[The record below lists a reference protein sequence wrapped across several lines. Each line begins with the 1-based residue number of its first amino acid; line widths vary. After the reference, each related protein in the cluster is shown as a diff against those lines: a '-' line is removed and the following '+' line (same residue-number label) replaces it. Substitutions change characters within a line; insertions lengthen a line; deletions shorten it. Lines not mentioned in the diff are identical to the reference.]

1 MKILPPRWRGLKP
14 RQQLK
19 ILVTFSIC
27 ALIFTGC
34 TTVESQK
41 MRAERDQLL
50 KNYEDLREEN
60 SELKIKD
67 RITDTLL
74 GKWKFS
80 SLEMAES
87 GVTQEVAE
95 AKAALYALELKNL
108 TLEFFQERD
117 IYYYRGKKGGTE
129 VFGQWTVIT
138 IRYGDEPFPFIRFI
152 RRTGPE
158 MEKLLFAASADGR
171 ALGLSSAPGLDTAR
185 DMSISVTPDRL
196 YLTMHGKMQSG
207 PAGWVQS
214 GGVRCYFERIEK

>member
-1 MKILPPRWRGLKP
+1 MKIV
-14 RQQLK
+14 
-19 ILVTFSIC
+19 ITFGIC
-27 ALIFTGC
+27 VLMFAGC

-50 KNYEDLREEN
+50 QNYEDLREEN
-60 SELKIKD
+60 SELKIKNS
-67 RITDTLL
+67 ITDTVL
-74 GKWKFS
+74 GKWRFL

-87 GVTQEVAE
+87 SVPQEVAE

-108 TLEFFQERD
+108 TLEFFEEKS
-117 IYYYRGKKGGTE
+117 IYHYRGKRGGTE

-158 MEKLLFAASADGR
+158 MEQLLFAASADGR

-185 DMSISVTPDRL
+185 DISISVTPDRL

-207 PAGWVQS
+207 LKGWVQS
-214 GGVRCYFERIEK
+214 GGVRCYFERVKQ

>member
-1 MKILPPRWRGLKP
+1 MKILMP
-14 RQQLK
+14 
-19 ILVTFSIC
+19 FCIC
-27 ALIFTGC
+27 VLMLSGC
-34 TTVESQK
+34 TSAEYQK
-41 MRAERDQLL
+41 MQAERDQLL

-60 SELKIKD
+60 SELKLKNS
-67 RITDTLL
+67 ITDTVL
-74 GKWKFS
+74 GKWKFL

-108 TLEFFQERD
+108 TLEFFEEKG
-117 IYYYRGKKGGTE
+117 IYHYRGKKGGTD

-158 MEKLLFAASADGR
+158 MEKLLFAATADGR

-196 YLTMHGKMQSG
+196 YLTMHGQMQSG

-214 GGVRCYFERIEK
+214 GGVRCYFERVEE

>member
-1 MKILPPRWRGLKP
+1 MKTWIIFG
-14 RQQLK
+14 
-19 ILVTFSIC
+19 ICTLVL
-27 ALIFTGC
+27 AGC

-60 SELKIKD
+60 SELKVKD
-67 RITDTLL
+67 RITGTLL
-74 GKWKFS
+74 GKWKFLN
-80 SLEMAES
+80 LEMAES

-95 AKAALYALELKNL
+95 AKAALYALELRNL
-108 TLEFFQERD
+108 TLEFFEEKG
-117 IYYYRGKKGGTE
+117 IYHYRGKKGGTE

-158 MEKLLFAASADGR
+158 MEKLLFAATEDGR
-171 ALGLSSAPGLDTAR
+171 ALGLSSAPGLDAAR
-185 DMSISVTPDRL
+185 DMSISVTSDRL

-214 GGVRCYFERIEK
+214 GGVRCYFQRVGE

>member
-1 MKILPPRWRGLKP
+1 MKIWIIFG
-14 RQQLK
+14 
-19 ILVTFSIC
+19 IC
-27 ALIFTGC
+27 VLTVTGC

-50 KNYEDLREEN
+50 KNYEDIREEN
-60 SELKIKD
+60 SELKAKNS
-67 RITDTLL
+67 ITDTAL
-74 GKWKFS
+74 GKWKFLG
-80 SLEMAES
+80 LEMAES

-108 TLEFFQERD
+108 TLEFFEEKGV
-117 IYYYRGKKGGTE
+117 YHYRGRRGGTE
-129 VFGQWTVIT
+129 VFGQWTIIT

-158 MEKLLFAASADGR
+158 LEQLLFAASADGR
-171 ALGLSSAPGLDTAR
+171 ALGLSSSPGFDTAR
-185 DMSISVTPDRL
+185 DISISVTPDRL

-214 GGVRCYFERIEK
+214 GGVRCYFERSDK

>member
-1 MKILPPRWRGLKP
+1 MKIL
-14 RQQLK
+14 
-19 ILVTFSIC
+19 I
-27 ALIFTGC
+27 IFGVCVLMLAGC
-34 TTVESQK
+34 TTVASQK

-50 KNYEDLREEN
+50 QNYEDLREEN
-60 SELKIKD
+60 SELKIKNS
-67 RITDTLL
+67 ITETLL
-74 GKWKFS
+74 GKWRFL

-108 TLEFFQERD
+108 TLEFFEEKEV
-117 IYYYRGKKGGTE
+117 YHYRGKRSGTE

-138 IRYGDEPFPFIRFI
+138 VRYGDEPFPFIRFI

-158 MEKLLFAASADGR
+158 MAQLLFAASADGR
-171 ALGLSSAPGLDTAR
+171 AFGLSSAPGFDTAR
-185 DMSISVTPDRL
+185 DISISVTPDRL

-214 GGVRCYFERIEK
+214 GGIRCYFERIKE

>member
-1 MKILPPRWRGLKP
+1 MKIL
-14 RQQLK
+14 
-19 ILVTFSIC
+19 ITFGIC
-27 ALIFTGC
+27 VLTVAGC

-50 KNYEDLREEN
+50 QNYEDLREEN
-60 SELKIKD
+60 SELKVKNS
-67 RITDTLL
+67 ITDTVL
-74 GKWKFS
+74 GKWRFL

-108 TLEFFQERD
+108 TLEFFEEKD
-117 IYYYRGKKGGTE
+117 IYHYRGKRGGTE

-152 RRTGPE
+152 RRTGPA
-158 MEKLLFAASADGR
+158 MGKLLFAATEDGR
-171 ALGLSSAPGLDTAR
+171 AFGLSSAPGFGTAR
-185 DMSISVTPDRL
+185 DISISVTPDRL

-214 GGVRCYFERIEK
+214 GGVRCYFERIEE

>member
-1 MKILPPRWRGLKP
+1 MKILIIFG
-14 RQQLK
+14 
-19 ILVTFSIC
+19 IC
-27 ALIFTGC
+27 VLTVTGC

-60 SELKIKD
+60 SELKVKNS
-67 RITDTLL
+67 ITDTVL
-74 GKWKFS
+74 GKWKFL

-108 TLEFFQERD
+108 TLEFFEEKG
-117 IYYYRGKKGGTE
+117 IYHYRGRRGGTE
-129 VFGQWTVIT
+129 VFGQWTIIT
-138 IRYGDEPFPFIRFI
+138 IRYGDEPFPFIRFV

-158 MEKLLFAASADGR
+158 MAQLLFAATEDGR
-171 ALGLSSAPGLDTAR
+171 ALGLSSAPGFDTAR
-185 DMSISVTPDRL
+185 DISISVMPDRL

-207 PAGWVQS
+207 PTGWVQS
-214 GGVRCYFERIEK
+214 GGVRCYFERIER

>member
-1 MKILPPRWRGLKP
+1 MR
-14 RQQLK
+14 
-19 ILVTFSIC
+19 ILV
-27 ALIFTGC
+27 IFTICVLVFAGC
-34 TTVESQK
+34 TSVEYQK
-41 MRAERDQLL
+41 MQAERDQLL

-60 SELKIKD
+60 SELTVKD
-67 RITDTLL
+67 SIAATVL
-74 GKWKFS
+74 GKWRFL

-108 TLEFFQERD
+108 TLEFFEEKG
-117 IYYYRGKKGGTE
+117 IYYYRGRRGGTE

-185 DMSISVTPDRL
+185 DISISVTPDRL

-207 PAGWVQS
+207 SAGWVQS
-214 GGVRCYFERIEK
+214 GGVRCYFERVEE